1 MFSPLIRS
9 ALRYP
14 FPFIGIS
21 ILAVGCAIYSLR
33 GLGFDIWPDVSP
45 VQVQVLTQVRDFAPE
60 EAEATIT
67 RPLELEFG
75 GLPGLEETRS
85 ETTFGVSQ
93 IILVFRPGTNLLQA
107 RQWSQERIQTA
118 LSRLPKGY
126 SPVLGPPSDG
136 LGEIYTYALQP
147 RGNTGRSVVQELSYL
162 KQTQDFVVRPAL
174 RTVPGIVEV
183 NSSGGYDRALVVEPS
198 LEKLYQMGLDAVDLG
213 KAVEASV
220 GVGGGAMLEPGDHQ
234 TIV

>member
-1 MFSPLIRS
+1 MFTPLIRS

-14 FPFIGIS
+14 FPFVDIS
-21 ILAVGCAIYSLR
+21 ILAVGCAIYYLR

-45 VQVQVLTQVRDFAPE
+45 VQVQVLTEVRDLAPE

-107 RQWSQERIQTA
+107 
-118 LSRLPKGY
+118 
-126 SPVLGPPSDG
+126 
-136 LGEIYTYALQP
+136 
-147 RGNTGRSVVQELSYL
+147 
-162 KQTQDFVVRPAL
+162 
-174 RTVPGIVEV
+174 
-183 NSSGGYDRALVVEPS
+183 
-198 LEKLYQMGLDAVDLG
+198 
-213 KAVEASV
+213 
-220 GVGGGAMLEPGDHQ
+220 
-234 TIV
+234 